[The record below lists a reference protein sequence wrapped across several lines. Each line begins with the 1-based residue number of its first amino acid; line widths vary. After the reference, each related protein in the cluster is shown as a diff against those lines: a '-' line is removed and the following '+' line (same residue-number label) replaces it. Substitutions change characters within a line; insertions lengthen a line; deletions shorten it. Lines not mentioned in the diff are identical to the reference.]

1 MPLPPRRARL
11 GTAVA
16 VALTAGALCATAI
29 APAAT
34 AAPQPRAAAPNAPAA
49 PATPTASTAQNGSIV
64 LIGGAIKP
72 GEANSEAIIQRI
84 VDLAK
89 QHAGDKKPRIAI
101 VTTASEVAPNAT
113 EAADGNT
120 YDNATANGLYYSD
133 WFAAH
138 GADVYAVPVDVN
150 PGEDYPGDPYSAD
163 NAKNAAV
170 AQEVRDSD
178 AVYFGGGDQ
187 INYVRAFMDCTAP
200 DQAAA
205 DIYAFTSCTD
215 TPVMA
220 AIREVVESGGVTAGT
235 SAGLTIQQGADMIS
249 GGDPYPSW
257 RDGATVGWFE
267 DNRLASIPSG
277 GFGFFTE
284 GMLDSHFARRD
295 RQPRIVRLAIATGH
309 DRSFGVEEKTA
320 LVVDRAA
327 RTGEVIGQLGASL
340 LDTSAATSD
349 GRNAAGVRY
358 SYFTTGSTIDFATGA
373 ITLAGTAHSGAGSAE
388 APAAPTDIWGSYEC
402 EGGIFGT
409 LDLAQGLVKSSAST
423 ATGDTCDSPAES
435 PRFRTT
441 FTRTADTR
449 WNDDGGFTDLAM
461 SITGI
466 PSFSA
471 AARAT
476 GSTGTT
482 NPQVPAGSQA
492 GITVTV
498 TNTGST
504 PLTGFRIAS
513 DASVSSAAAASD
525 PASNAVVAPGGTLQL
540 QTTRTVA
547 KGSQTF
553 ALRIIA
559 TAVDANGAE
568 LGVATAPQTASITFV
583 GVGSGA
589 EASANAGANANG
601 SSDSGGSSSDAKGS
615 ATGSTSAG
623 ANGAAD
629 GTGAG
634 AKGQGSLAQTG
645 TPADGLALPAAGI
658 LLLAGAAALIA
669 RARLRARA

>member
-11 GTAVA
+11 GTAFA
-16 VALTAGALCATAI
+16 VALTASALCVTAI

-34 AAPQPRAAAPNAPAA
+34 AAPAPIPAPEAPAA
-49 PATPTASTAQNGSIV
+49 PTAQNGNIV

-72 GEANSEAIIQRI
+72 GEANSEVIIQRI

-89 QHAGDKKPRIAI
+89 QHAGAKKPRIAI

-120 YDNATANGLYYSD
+120 YDNATANGHYYSD

-163 NAKNAAV
+163 NAKSAAV
-170 AQEVRDSD
+170 AQAVRESD

-267 DNRLASIPSG
+267 DDRLASIPSG

-340 LDTSAATSD
+340 LDTSDATSD
-349 GRNAAGVRY
+349 GRNVGGVRY

-373 ITLAGTAHSGAGSAE
+373 ITLAGTAHSGAGSAA

-409 LDLAQGLVKSSAST
+409 LDLAQGLVKSSAT
-423 ATGDTCDSPAES
+423 RAAGDTCDSAAES

-441 FTRTADTR
+441 FTRAAGTK

-461 SITGI
+461 SITEI
-466 PSFSA
+466 PSFTAVAS
-471 AARAT
+471 AT
-476 GSTGTT
+476 GSVGSPT
-482 NPQVPAGSQA
+482 PQVPAGSQA

-498 TNTGST
+498 TNTGGT
-504 PLTGFRIAS
+504 PLTGFQIAS
-513 DASVSSAAAASD
+513 DSSVAAVSA
-525 PASNAVVAPGGTLQL
+525 PASSAVVAPGGTLQL
-540 QTTRTVA
+540 QTTRTVP
-547 KGSQTF
+547 KGAHTF
-553 ALRIIA
+553 TLQVTA
-559 TAVDANGAE
+559 TAVDANGAN
-568 LGVATAPQTASITFV
+568 LGITTAPQTASLQLI
-583 GVGSGA
+583 GVEAGTGA
-589 EASANAGANANG
+589 NASSTANGSANAGGSANG
-601 SSDSGGSSSDAKGS
+601 SADSSGAASAGS
-615 ATGSTSAG
+615 AANGSAGSGSNGAGAG
-623 ANGAAD
+623 ANGTRD
-629 GTGAG
+629 P
-634 AKGQGSLAQTG
+634 LAQTG
-645 TPADGLALPAAGI
+645 APADGFALPAAGL
-658 LLLAGAAALIA
+658 LLLAGAAALIG
-669 RARLRARA
+669 RARLRSRSRG

>member
-11 GTAVA
+11 GAAVA

-34 AAPQPRAAAPNAPAA
+34 AAPQPRIAEPNAPAA
-49 PATPTASTAQNGSIV
+49 PAAPAAQNGSIV

-72 GEANSEAIIQRI
+72 GETHSEAIIQRI

-89 QHAGDKKPRIAI
+89 QHAGTEKPRIAI

-170 AQEVRDSD
+170 AQAVRDSD

-267 DNRLASIPSG
+267 DDRLASIPSG

-340 LDTSAATSD
+340 LDTSSATSD
-349 GRNAAGVRY
+349 GRNVAGVRY

-373 ITLAGTAHSGAGSAE
+373 ITLAGTAHSGAGAAA
-388 APAAPTDIWGSYEC
+388 APVAPTDIWGSDEC

-441 FTRTADTR
+441 FTRTASTT

-471 AARAT
+471 VASAP
-476 GSTGTT
+476 GSAGTP
-482 NPQVPAGSQA
+482 NPQVPTGSQA
-492 GITVTV
+492 AVTVTV
-498 TNTGST
+498 TNTGGT
-504 PLTGFRIAS
+504 PLTGFRIES
-513 DASVSSAAAASD
+513 DGSGAVSAASD
-525 PASNAVVAPGGTLQL
+525 PASTAVVAPGGTLQL

-547 KGSQTF
+547 KGPQTF
-553 ALRIIA
+553 ALRITA

-568 LGVATAPQTASITFV
+568 LGVATAPQTASIAFV
-583 GVGSGA
+583 GVGTGTEA
-589 EASANAGANANG
+589 NASANAGANANG

-615 ATGSTSAG
+615 ATGSTSSG

-629 GTGAG
+629 GSGSGAD
-634 AKGQGSLAQTG
+634 GQGSLARTG
-645 TPADGLALPAAGI
+645 APADGLALPAAAI

>member
-34 AAPQPRAAAPNAPAA
+34 AAPQPRAAEPNAPAA
-49 PATPTASTAQNGSIV
+49 PAAPTASTAPNGSIV

-138 GADVYAVPVDVN
+138 GADVYPVPVDVN

-163 NAKNAAV
+163 NAKSAAV
-170 AQEVRDSD
+170 AQAVRDSD

-267 DNRLASIPSG
+267 DDRLASIPSG

-471 AARAT
+471 VASAT
-476 GSTGTT
+476 GSVGTP

-498 TNTGST
+498 TNTGGT

-513 DASVSSAAAASD
+513 EASGSSAAASD
-525 PASNAVVAPGGTLQL
+525 PASTAVVAPGGTLQL

-547 KGSQTF
+547 EGPQTF
-553 ALRIIA
+553 ALRITA

-568 LGVATAPQTASITFV
+568 LGVETAPQTASIGFV
-583 GVGSGA
+583 GVGTGA
-589 EASANAGANANG
+589 EANANASSSANG
-601 SSDSGGSSSDAKGS
+601 SSDSGGSNSDAKGS
-615 ATGSTSAG
+615 ATSSASAS

-629 GTGAG
+629 GTGSG

-645 TPADGLALPAAGI
+645 APADGVALPAAGL
-658 LLLAGAAALIA
+658 LLLAGAVALIA
-669 RARLRARA
+669 RRRLRSRA